1 MKDLKAILFFFLRG
15 ISIKYFLVI
24 LSFFVNLIFANY
36 QFETIASNLDDAW
49 SFDFLNEN
57 QIIFTEQPGK
67 IKIVTISSGEILNVE
82 GAPKVQYASQGGLSE
97 ILLDPDFEKNNTLY
111 LTYSALNESGK
122 STLFL
127 MSAELSNNS
136 LINKKVIFEANA
148 FRRVP
153 IHLGAKIDFLSDG
166 TLLLTSGDGFD
177 YKEQA
182 QSLNNHFGKI
192 IRIKK
197 DGSVPS
203 DNPFVDKPNALPE
216 IFSYGHRNM
225 QGLVVM
231 EDGRIF
237 EHEHGPRGGD
247 EFNLIEPG
255 KNYGWPAITY
265 GIDYSGAVISPF
277 TEMDGMEQPL
287 KYWVPSIAPSDMIYY
302 DGDLYPELKN
312 SFLITALKSRDV
324 KKIKKTNG
332 LFSEESIFSNLKS
345 RLRSIRVSP
354 SGEIYLLT
362 DGRKGKLIKVSI
374 TEI

>member
-1 MKDLKAILFFFLRG
+1 M
-15 ISIKYFLVI
+15 
-24 LSFFVNLIFANY
+24 SFFVNLIFANY

-97 ILLDPDFEKNNTLY
+97 IVLDPDFKKNNILY

-153 IHLGAKIDFLSDG
+153 IHLGAKIDFLPDG

-192 IRIKK
+192 IRLNK

-203 DNPFVDKPNALPE
+203 DNPFVDIPNALPE

-277 TEMDGMEQPL
+277 TKMDGMEQPL

-312 SFLITALKSRDV
+312 SFLVTALKSRDV
-324 KKIKKTNG
+324 KKIKKINS

-345 RLRSIRVSP
+345 RLRSIGISP

-362 DGRKGKLIKVSI
+362 DGRKGNLLKVTF
-374 TEI
+374 TEK